1 MKARAIASITWTAVT
16 GGTKVAVRMLMSIRR
31 AKGQVKKGSKKFYET
46 LVDAGFPKDE
56 AHQISEAFAS
66 PAMELLSIR
75 NMVNMAREMGE

>member
-1 MKARAIASITWTAVT
+1 
-16 GGTKVAVRMLMSIRR
+16 MSVRR
-31 AKGQVKKGSKKFYET
+31 ARGQVKKGSKKFYET
-46 LVDAGFPKDE
+46 LVDAGLPKDE

>member
-16 GGTKVAVRMLMSIRR
+16 GGTKAVVRILMSIRR
-31 AKGQVKKGSKKFYET
+31 AKGQVKKGSKEFYKT
-46 LVDAGFPKDE
+46 LVDSGIPKDE
-56 AHQISEAFAS
+56 AYQISEAFVS

>member
-16 GGTKVAVRMLMSIRR
+16 GGTKVAVRMLMSVRR
-31 AKGQVKKGSKKFYET
+31 AREQVKKGSKKFYET

-66 PAMELLSIR
+66 PAMELLSLR

>member
-31 AKGQVKKGSKKFYET
+31 AKGQVKRGSKRFYKT
-46 LVDAGFPKDE
+46 LFDAGIPKDE

-75 NMVNMAREMGE
+75 NIVNMAKKRGE